1 MQHNG
6 RHFRRRAILQSGLIA
21 AAALALPNLGRL
33 AHASGRLEIGDGEI
47 LTFTD
52 GTLTLPV
59 VPTFP
64 DVAKQDLEELL
75 AANGMAL
82 DVLTPDCNVTVLRRG
97 GRTAI
102 FDVGS
107 GSNFVPTAGK
117 LLNNLTDAGI
127 DPVDV
132 TDVVFTH
139 AHPDHLWGVTDDFDE
154 LVFPNASY
162 HIGQAEWEFW
172 SSPEALS
179 AMPEDRQTFVV
190 GAQSR
195 FEAIEDRITFIKPG
209 DEVLP
214 GVEAVDTAGHTP
226 GHLSFL
232 VHGGGESVLV
242 AGDAISNAV
251 ISFARPEWPTASDQ
265 DPQLGGETRAALL
278 DRLAGDK
285 TRLIGYHL
293 PHPGTGM
300 VERKDGTYRFV
311 AV

>member
-1 MQHNG
+1 MHHTG
-6 RHFRRRAILQSGLIA
+6 RYFGRRAILKSGLFGA
-21 AAALALPNLGRL
+21 VALVLPNPGRL

-59 VPTFP
+59 MPTFP
-64 DVAKQDLEELL
+64 DVAKQELEELL
-75 AANGMAL
+75 TANGMAL

-97 GRTAI
+97 DRMAI

-117 LLNNLTDAGI
+117 LLDNLTDAGI
-127 DPVDV
+127 DPAEV

-139 AHPDHLWGVTDDFDE
+139 AHPDHIWGVTDDLDE

-162 HIGQAEWEFW
+162 HIGQAEWDFW
-172 SSPEALS
+172 SSPDALS

-190 GAQSR
+190 GAQNR
-195 FEAIEDRITFIKPG
+195 FEAIGERVSFIKPG

-214 GVEAVDTAGHTP
+214 GVETVDTAGHTP

-232 VHGGGESVLV
+232 IHGGGESVLV

-265 DPQLGGETRAALL
+265 DPQLGGKTRKALL
-278 DRLAGDK
+278 ERLASEK

-300 VERKDGTYRFV
+300 VERKDNAYRFV
-311 AV
+311 AI